1 MGSYGLSCDKRLSV
15 DIVTA
20 DGKLLKAGAGENP
33 DRF

>member
-1 MGSYGLSCDKRLSV
+1 MGSYGLSCDKLLSV

-20 DGKLLKAGAGENP
+20 DGKRLNAGTGEHP